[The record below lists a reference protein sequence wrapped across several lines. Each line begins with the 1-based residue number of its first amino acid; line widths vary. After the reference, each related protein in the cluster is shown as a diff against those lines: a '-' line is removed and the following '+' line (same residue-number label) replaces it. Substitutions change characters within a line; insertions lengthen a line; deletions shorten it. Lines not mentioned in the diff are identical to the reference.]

1 MLITHWFWA
10 KHPRAINRIRCP
22 IVFYFVWGSRTKL
35 QDATHFTLSKGMEDS
50 HSGTLH
56 PQECGGRSSTPQ
68 QTTFFLLTTAH
79 EGRSCRKQDPN
90 LPRFNDKSKKMFQFS
105 SFSFYEWLSSRPFW
119 EWKNDILKVI
129 KFFLSHAPCGWPVYY
144 KLRFSSANETLKGV
158 NRIGARVFH
167 AFLWSSFSHSNK

>member
-105 SFSFYEWLSSRPFW
+105 SFSFLWMAEFTTFLRMEKWHFESHKIFSKPCAMWVASLLQ
-119 EWKNDILKVI
+119 IKV
-129 KFFLSHAPCGWPVYY
+129 L
-144 KLRFSSANETLKGV
+144 
-158 NRIGARVFH
+158 
-167 AFLWSSFSHSNK
+167 

>member
-22 IVFYFVWGSRTKL
+22 IVFYFVWGTKL
-35 QDATHFTLSKGMEDS
+35 NCKMQHTSHFLRGWRIPIPARFTLKNAGAEAAA
-50 HSGTLH
+50 
-56 PQECGGRSSTPQ
+56 PQ

-119 EWKNDILKVI
+119 EWKKNDILKVI
-129 KFFLSHAPCGWPVYY
+129 KFFPSHACHVGGQ
-144 KLRFSSANETLKGV
+144 SITN
-158 NRIGARVFH
+158 
-167 AFLWSSFSHSNK
+167 